1 MGLVAANGGFGC
13 GSRPLEP
20 QSTQTITEC
29 AIERRPERGQARGV
43 VGQRGVD
50 DRRFGRGH
58 GDGSRADPG
67 GESCAGSDPPRG
79 GPTVVDVEPRP
90 GPCRSRRDETLS
102 TVDAFVFRHRD
113 DRRAWIP
120 PRNVLMALPFAIDHG
135 LAVWWHRVQ
144 GRGVWVSGPRPR
156 RSGYPR
162 ASVRGSGLSTIGTAP
177 CGKPTGTC
185 SQVSADG
192 RLARAGRPML
202 RRTTSM
208 TSSV

>member
-13 GSRPLEP
+13 GSRSLEP
-20 QSTQTITEC
+20 QVTQTLTER

-50 DRRFGRGH
+50 DRRVGRGH
-58 GDGSRADPG
+58 GDAIARGMPEERVAPGATLLGAAPRSSTWSPARARAAPGAMRHSAPSMRSSSAIGTIVERDPSPQRPDG
-67 GESCAGSDPPRG
+67 V
-79 GPTVVDVEPRP
+79 TVRH
-90 GPCRSRRDETLS
+90 RSRP
-102 TVDAFVFRHRD
+102 
-113 DRRAWIP
+113 RRVVAP
-120 PRNVLMALPFAIDHG
+120 SARSRSM
-135 LAVWWHRVQ
+135 
-144 GRGVWVSGPRPR
+144 GVGPQPR

-162 ASVRGSGLSTIGTAP
+162 ASVRGSGLSTIETAP
-177 CGKPTGTC
+177 CGKPKGRAP
-185 SQVSADG
+185 QVSADG